1 VNEILKKRLVP
12 VVDVTGG
19 LEEVVVD
26 IDIASEHAD
35 VPQWLI
41 VVVSALVWA

>member
-19 LEEVVVD
+19 MVLVVLD
-26 IDIASEHAD
+26 IHIASEHAD